1 MSLWI
6 KAGIRP
12 AGVASCKIVVA
23 QNLGISFGEKY
34 KMTKNES
41 AQKNTDADLLGLAE
55 LIQARNAGIKSGK
68 NEKDANLLKP
78 IGHLINRKLNP
89 KCHIGY
95 VAEYIASR
103 IFHIALPE
111 NGSPG
116 KKGIFMSGS
125 LAGQSVIVKMYGVE
139 GSDKKG
145 IDIRRDNV
153 PDYYLVFKCSGTGT
167 NKKFKKHWLI
177 KEAFLFEAKPLI
189 GGLKKISDNGLT
201 TIKPEEKWN
210 KARIYPILPDYSPPY
225 RITDVQQQALRIFEP
240 K

>member
-1 MSLWI
+1 M
-6 KAGIRP
+6 
-12 AGVASCKIVVA
+12 
-23 QNLGISFGEKY
+23 
-34 KMTKNES
+34 MTKNAS
-41 AQKNTDADLLGLAE
+41 AQKNTDADLESLAKLIRE
-55 LIQARNAGIKSGK
+55 RSEILKSTIERKVAPDPKLIQQRKEKEKSIADMIPRKVNVVGV
-68 NEKDANLLKP
+68 
-78 IGHLINRKLNP
+78 GHI
-89 KCHIGY
+89 
-95 VAEYIASR
+95 AEYIASS
-103 IFHIALPE
+103 IFHIGQWERATK
-111 NGSPG
+111 PG
-116 KKGIFMSGS
+116 GKGFFMSGS
-125 LAGQSVIVKMYGVE
+125 RKGKSVIVKMYGVE

-167 NKKFKKHWLI
+167 NKKFEKHWLI

-189 GGLKKISDNGLT
+189 GGLKKIADNGLT